1 MEKGIIGIRSEK
13 MIDKQKQRGS
23 ITLFVLISVLFF
35 IVIAIATYTQIS
47 NKATAQEKELNNI
60 EEKYEVTD
68 DEIEDEYNEQID
80 KEENRI

>member
-1 MEKGIIGIRSEK
+1 
-13 MIDKQKQRGS
+13 MIDKQKQRES

>member
-1 MEKGIIGIRSEK
+1 

-35 IVIAIATYTQIS
+35 IVIVISTYTQIS
-47 NKATAQEKELNNI
+47 NKRTAQEKELNRI
-60 EEKYEVTD
+60 EEKYEITD

-80 KEENRI
+80 KELPQINFTENNPKNYYD

>member
-1 MEKGIIGIRSEK
+1 

-80 KEENRI
+80 KEENRIMIMLY